1 MRNLLRF
8 IIRYH
13 FVILFIFFESLS
25 LILVVRNNNFQKAR
39 FVTYFQSTEGY
50 IYNKIDIL
58 TEYLD
63 LQKANQKLATEN
75 TELKNILQR
84 MCRSDEVFFYSEH
97 DTVYRQHYFYTSAR
111 IINNSINKQHNFL
124 TLNKGTGVG
133 IKPEMAVISSEGI
146 VGIVKGV
153 SNRFATVISLLNT
166 DLKISGKFKKN
177 NYYGSLFWD
186 GRDYRKVLFREIP
199 YHVDISL
206 GDTVI
211 TSGFSTI
218 FPEGILIGTVC
229 DYEVKGGNFYE
240 ITVELTTD
248 FKNLDYVSVV
258 SNLQRQ
264 EQLELEQSF
273 DND

>member
-8 IIRYH
+8 TIRYH
-13 FVILFIFFESLS
+13 LVILFIFFESLS

-39 FVTYFQSTEGY
+39 FVTYFQSTAGY

-63 LQKANQKLATEN
+63 LQKANQKLTVEN
-75 TELKNILQR
+75 IELKNILQR
-84 MCRSDEVFFYSEH
+84 MYRSDEVFFYSEH

-124 TLNKGTGVG
+124 TLNKGTVVG

-146 VGIVKGV
+146 VGVVKGV

-206 GDTVI
+206 GDTII